1 MARVPSRR
9 ELVAA
14 LAVCS
19 EYDDDSGQELEQL
32 LAAHSS
38 LLAEFLG
45 TAPARLVSLR
55 TMAPAARRVRLRE
68 LLRDARQRQ
77 QAVAASAAQNL
88 SIAAATMLAKLAR
101 WEGTR
106 VVLDP
111 RILLG
116 RSLLGDRSRRYVSL
130 DAEDLAVVVVRREKL
145 VEASKALVF
154 PDTTCALEARGLR
167 FSWHEGRGGLLLTN
181 QDVEARHRD
190 AVLHVVVPRSRAAAS
205 MVAAPPPRERSTS
218 WAPDLF
224 GELSIF

>member
-45 TAPARLVSLR
+45 TTPARLLSLR
-55 TMAPAARRVRLRE
+55 AMTPAARRVRLRE

-77 QAVAASAAQNL
+77 QAVAVSAAQNL

-101 WEGTR
+101 WEGVR

-111 RILLG
+111 RIVLG

-130 DAEDLAVVVVRREKL
+130 DAEDLAVVAVRREKL

-154 PDTTCALEARGLR
+154 PDTTCVLEPRGLR
-167 FSWHEGRGGLLLTN
+167 FNWNEGRGSLLLTN
-181 QDVEARHRD
+181 QNVEARHRD
-190 AVLHVVVPRSRAAAS
+190 AVLHVVVPRPRPATPV
-205 MVAAPPPRERSTS
+205 VAAPPPRERSTS